1 MKRRLPLSLFFV
13 FVLFSML
20 SCKKAIE
27 KKKQEMVMDAITN
40 GTWMI
45 EQYLEGT
52 NNVTSDFLDYN
63 FQFYKNG
70 TVTSTLSGNATSGTW
85 SGNVSNY
92 SITSQ
97 FPSATDPLKKL
108 NGVWIIKD
116 SYWDY
121 VKAEMNTAN
130 GMNVLY
136 LRKNP

>member
-40 GTWMI
+40 GTWII

-52 NNVTSDFLDYN
+52 TNVTGDFLDYN
-63 FQFYKNG
+63 FQFFKDG
-70 TVTSTLSGNATSGTW
+70 TVTGTLSGNATSGTW

-97 FPSATDPLKKL
+97 FPSATDPIKKL

-130 GMNVLY
+130 GMNVLF